1 MENTAPP
8 WSPDTTMSP
17 QTFTLAEIRAHIE
30 LFEWPVVVFREQKL
44 LAVNAAW
51 LELTGYSREEAE
63 GQPVIDFLAPSDR
76 RRLLDRT
83 VRRGAGTP
91 LAPGGMSSRLLA
103 RDGRELEIF
112 TQTSMFATADG
123 EPFTVVV
130 VLSNR
135 SRQAEHD
142 LALVL
147 VEIATTLVASRT
159 GAVVRRQVLEQ
170 LRTGS
175 FWAGFY
181 RLELDALMTVDALTD
196 PEVKLVPAYALEA
209 LREGRPCYQGPELD
223 PSQVYLPLD
232 TRGGPELLVLAGRG
246 LSHSNE
252 ILRLFGRLVASAI
265 DNADDHGL
273 ASRQLSDTRL
283 MLDLARITSGTLEL
297 EVILEAACD
306 AMVKLL
312 DVSNCFILLY
322 DEKTR
327 HLSKMATS
335 LGSRDVARDVNIPLT
350 APSLAARAARTRQP
364 VVVEDVNHTL
374 IPVQR
379 ELVQL
384 FGQKALVA
392 IPLIC
397 REELVGAAVLD
408 DTRGPRPFPPESVAR
423 AQAALNQV
431 ALCVVNARLYESQRQ
446 SYAELAEARAEIVRS
461 ERLAGLGELSAMVAH
476 EVRNPLGAI
485 FNAVSML
492 SPMVMQPEAKQ
503 MLEVVQQE
511 GERLNNMVT
520 DLLHYA
526 RPASLNLQPEE
537 LGAVIQES
545 LALAHLDLA
554 DQRSGQV
561 SVQVELAADLPP
573 VPMDRRMMC
582 QALVNVLH
590 NGAQAMPAGGPIEV
604 RATLEGR
611 DGHAGVRIDIRDA
624 GPGIAPELRHRIFEP
639 FFTTKAQGT
648 GLGLALVKRILTDHG
663 GDVRVSSPAGGGTT
677 VTFKLPVQRDR
688 DA

>member
-1 MENTAPP
+1 
-8 WSPDTTMSP
+8 MSP
-17 QTFTLAEIRAHIE
+17 PTFTLAEIRAHIE
-30 LFEWPVVVFREQKL
+30 LFEWPVIVFREQKL
-44 LAVNAAW
+44 QAVNEAW
-51 LELTGYSREEAE
+51 LELSGYSRDDAE
-63 GQPVIDFLAPSDR
+63 GRDVIEFLAPTDR

-83 VRRGAGTP
+83 VRRGSGRP
-91 LAPGGMSSRLLA
+91 LAPGGLSSRLLA

-112 TQTSMFATADG
+112 TQTSTFPSAEG

-196 PEVKLVPAYALEA
+196 PEVKLEPAYAFEA

-223 PSQVYLPLD
+223 PSHVYLPLD
-232 TRGGPELLVLAGRG
+232 TRGGPELLVLAGPG

-283 MLDLARITSGTLEL
+283 MLDLARITSGTLQL
-297 EVILEAACD
+297 EVILDAACD

-322 DEKTR
+322 DEKSR
-327 HLSKMATS
+327 QLAKMAS
-335 LGSRDVARDVNIPLT
+335 SMGHRDVAHQVTIPLT
-350 APSLAARAARTRQP
+350 APSAAARAARTRQP
-364 VVVEDVNHTL
+364 VVIEDVRTTL

-379 ELVQL
+379 ELVQQ
-384 FGQKALVA
+384 FGQKALLAV
-392 IPLIC
+392 PLIC

-408 DTRGPRPFPPESVAR
+408 DVRGPRPFPPESVAR
-423 AQAALNQV
+423 AQAALNHV
-431 ALCVVNARLYESQRQ
+431 ALCVVNARLYESLRQ
-446 SYAELAEARAEIVRS
+446 SYAELAEARAEVVRT

-476 EVRNPLGAI
+476 EVRNPLGSI
-485 FNAVSML
+485 FNAVSVL
-492 SPMVMQPEAKQ
+492 SPMVNQRPEARA
-503 MLEVVQQE
+503 LLDVVQQE

-526 RPASLNLQPEE
+526 RPPSPNLQPEE
-537 LGAVIQES
+537 LGGVIQES
-545 LALAHLDLA
+545 LALAHLDIA
-554 DQRSGQV
+554 DQRQGKV
-561 SVQVELAADLPP
+561 TVQVQLASDLPP

-590 NGAQAMPAGGPIEV
+590 NGAQAMPAGGPIEI
-604 RATLEGR
+604 RASLDGSN
-611 DGHAGVRIDIRDA
+611 GHARVRIDIRDA
-624 GPGIAPELRHRIFEP
+624 GSGIAPELRPRIFEP

-663 GDVRVSSPAGGGTT
+663 GDVHVSSPAGGGTT
-677 VTFKLPVQRDR
+677 VTFKLPLPREL
-688 DA
+688 